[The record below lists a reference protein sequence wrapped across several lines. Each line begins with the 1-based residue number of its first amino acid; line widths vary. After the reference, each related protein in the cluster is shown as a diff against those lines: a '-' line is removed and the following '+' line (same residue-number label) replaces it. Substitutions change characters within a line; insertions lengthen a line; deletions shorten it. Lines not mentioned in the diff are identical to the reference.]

1 MRHNSRILPL
11 LSIAILLAGTL
22 RAQTN
27 SGPASGTPIEPLKV
41 LAVTGDDAGQELDF
55 AAKRAGKPT
64 LYVFI
69 QADKFD
75 RPLARFL
82 AVLDKELSKDRPDVA
97 VVAVW
102 LTDHSEQSKEYLP
115 RVQ

>member
-1 MRHNSRILPL
+1 MKRTSRILPIF
-11 LSIAILLAGTL
+11 SAAILLSLTGSL

-27 SGPASGTPIEPLKV
+27 SGPASGSPIEPLKV

-64 LYVFI
+64 LYVFV

-82 AVLDKELSKDRPDVA
+82 AVLDKELSKDRPA
-97 VVAVW
+97 VEVIAVW
-102 LTDHSEQSKEYLP
+102 
-115 RVQ
+115 